1 MQETPQE
8 RQEAA
13 RVRRRLLNLGEIL
26 AIAAVVISG
35 LTLWNSYS
43 ERTHSEAQKT
53 ADEAQSVRKAATL
66 TLRATPDKDGRVL
79 TLTAR
84 GDDQSI
90 QGQTIRFPSS
100 LKLPAT
106 ETSGDARIE
115 RGWFDDALVKARRD
129 AGAPGDVAGDARLP
143 VLIDTRFLANGDPHR
158 DRAVYEIGYATSHS
172 LIGGTSVHLKGLSRI
187 TAVPDD
193 TAGQKKV
200 DARWKALLPAV
211 KP

>member
-26 AIAAVVISG
+26 AIVAVAISG

-66 TLRATPDKDGRVL
+66 TLKATPDKDGRVL
-79 TLTAR
+79 VLVAR

-100 LKLPAT
+100 LKLSAAA
-106 ETSGDARIE
+106 TSGDARIE

-129 AGAPGDVAGDARLP
+129 AGATGDVAGDARLP
-143 VLIDTRFLANGDPHR
+143 VLVDTRFLADGDAHR
-158 DRAVYEIGYATSHS
+158 DRAVYEIGYSTSRS
-172 LIGGTSVHLKGLSRI
+172 LIGGTSVHLKGVSRI
-187 TAVPDD
+187 TAVPNDA
-193 TAGQKKV
+193 AGQKKV
-200 DARWKALLPAV
+200 DAMWTALLPAP
-211 KP
+211 KR